1 MHFWDGVK
9 LIGGLAG
16 LLALAW
22 RGFDEISS
30 YLRISVE
37 VDASQIGWATV
48 LTTVENRGLRAK
60 SISWAF
66 LLIGPEGEDPIKTVH
81 ILLDGLKI
89 GHPAIHFT
97 NDFFVL
103 RKTVKN
109 AIRLEQRALVPLD
122 FYFSENVAIG
132 DETLAYRA
140 PINVREFPALT
151 PFSVRFFIG
160 DDRRLH
166 RSTHD
171 CFVIPSKSEVGALSA
186 GSTD

>member
-1 MHFWDGVK
+1 MQFWDGVK

-16 LLALAW
+16 LVALVW

-37 VDASQIGWATV
+37 VDASQVGWATA

-81 ILLDGLKI
+81 ILLGGLKVD
-89 GHPAIHFT
+89 HSAIHFT
-97 NDFFVL
+97 NDFFL
-103 RKTVKN
+103 LKKTVKH
-109 AIRLEQRALVPLD
+109 AIGLGQRALVPLD

-140 PINVREFPALT
+140 PINVREFPAHT

-171 CFVIPSKSEVGALSA
+171 CFVIPSKSEAGAPSA
-186 GSTD
+186 DITD